1 MEEIFKEKFEK
12 QQKNLLNRMSG
23 NCDITMPEIKKF
35 QSDINDLKA
44 SLEHTETVLEEKV
57 ANAEKKVEKLQ
68 RKIIELWDYQLYPER
83 LELTVKNVVDLED

>member
-1 MEEIFKEKFEK
+1 MVDETISEERLKTLMEEIFKEEFEK
-12 QQKNLLNRMSG
+12 QQKNLLNRTSG

-57 ANAEKKVEKLQ
+57 ANAEKEAEKLCYE
-68 RKIIELWDYQLYPER
+68 II
-83 LELTVKNVVDLED
+83 K